1 MRAGRNFKSGRVWKL
16 RQSARMS
23 DFSIKVLWVY
33 IILLLVGGLIGFLK
47 AKSKVSLIT
56 SAVFAALL
64 ILTTLRGV
72 FQPGFA
78 LGLANVILLVLLLVF
93 VLRLGKT
100 RKFMPSG
107 LILAATVVVLAVLN
121 LKFR

>member
-1 MRAGRNFKSGRVWKL
+1 
-16 RQSARMS
+16 MS
-23 DFSIKVLWVY
+23 DFTIKVLWGY

-72 FQPGFA
+72 FQPQFA
-78 LGLANVILLVLLLVF
+78 LDLANVILLVLLLVF
-93 VLRLGKT
+93 AVRLAKT

-107 LILAATVVVLAVLN
+107 LILTATVVVLALLN

>member
-1 MRAGRNFKSGRVWKL
+1 MNHFEVK
-16 RQSARMS
+16 
-23 DFSIKVLWVY
+23 ILWVY
-33 IILLLVGGLIGFLK
+33 IVVLLAGGLIGFFK
-47 AKSKVSLIT
+47 GKSKISLIT

-78 LGLANVILLVLLLVF
+78 LTVANVTLVVLLLVF
-93 VLRLGKT
+93 AMRLAKT

-107 LILAATVVVLAVLN
+107 LILVATVVVLAVLN
-121 LKFR
+121 LVK